1 MVCRNPFFFA
11 QSKKVD
17 AMDKTTKPNEPMKT
31 KEREKTSR
39 DPIIACRKRC
49 DADGTGLS
57 HYILMDKKAK

>member
-1 MVCRNPFFFA
+1 
-11 QSKKVD
+11 
-17 AMDKTTKPNEPMKT
+17 MDKTTKPNEPMKT